1 MADVEEGPLRRAL
14 WLAVCAVMMNAEGAW
29 AQYAGAAPSPAPS
42 SAPARTI
49 PSPFLGSVPTG
60 QPTAEPLPLT
70 ILDTINRALEHNLGI
85 LLSDDARGRA
95 EGAKW
100 RALGGMLPTI
110 YGRVAESRQ
119 LIDLAAYGFPLPP
132 GIPPIVGPFNLFD
145 ARVYGSQSVFDLRA
159 INDVRA
165 ERHNVAVAGYNYR
178 SAREL
183 VVLVS
188 ANAYLQALAASARAD
203 SARAQLQS
211 AQALYNQAT
220 TMRQN
225 GLVAGID
232 VLRAEVELNT
242 EKQRVTVAAND
253 FEKSKLQIG
262 RIIGLPIGQEI
273 TLTNELPSV
282 PVPDITFKDALE
294 RAYKDRPDYQ
304 AALERVKAAEATR
317 AAAIGDNLP
326 SVTVNADVGQLV
338 APDNSHYTFAV
349 VGAVNIPIF
358 QAGRTRGRV
367 IEAEADLKSR
377 RAEAEDLRAAIYYDV
392 KTAFMDLQATGE
404 RLQVATSGR
413 DVAQMT
419 LTQARD
425 RFAAGVANN
434 VEVVQ
439 AQEAVSRANEQ
450 YIDAL
455 YFYNVEKAVLARD
468 LGDAEAAVRRYLGG
482 PRQ

>member
-1 MADVEEGPLRRAL
+1 VAF
-14 WLAVCAVMMNAEGAW
+14 NAGGAPAQ
-29 AQYAGAAPSPAPS
+29 AQYVPGAAPGAASAAREAATSTQTPS
-42 SAPARTI
+42 SAPPRTI
-49 PSPFLGSVPTG
+49 VPTFFGSVPTG

-70 ILDTINRALEHNLGI
+70 ILDTINRALEHNLGM
-85 LLSDDARGRA
+85 LLTDDARGRA
-95 EGAKW
+95 EGARW
-100 RALGGMLPTI
+100 RALGEMLPNI
-110 YGRVAESRQ
+110 VGRVSETRQ
-119 LIDLAAYGFPLPP
+119 LIDLAAYGFPLPE

-145 ARVYGSQSVFDLRA
+145 ARVYGSQTIFDLKA

-165 ERHNVAVAGYNYR
+165 EKHNVAAAGHNYR

-188 ANAYLQALAASARAD
+188 ANSYLQALAASARAD
-203 SARAQLQS
+203 SARAQLNS
-211 AQALYNQAT
+211 AQALYNQAMD
-220 TMRQN
+220 MRQS

-232 VLRAEVELNT
+232 VLRAEVEVNT
-242 EKQRVTVAAND
+242 EKQRVTAASNE
-253 FEKSKLQIG
+253 FEKAKLQIG
-262 RIIGLPIGQEI
+262 RIIGLPAGQDVA
-273 TLTNELPSV
+273 LMNELPSV

-326 SVTVNADVGQLV
+326 SVTVNGDFGELV
-338 APDNSHYTFAV
+338 APGNSHYTFAV

-358 QAGRTRGRV
+358 QAGRLRGRV

-377 RAEAEDLRAAIYYDV
+377 RAEAEDMRAAIYYDV
-392 KTAFMDLQATGE
+392 KTAFMDLQAANE
-404 RLQVATSGR
+404 RLQVATGGR

-419 LTQARD
+419 LAQSRD

-455 YFYNVEKAVLARD
+455 YLYNVGKAVLARD

-482 PRQ
+482 PRP

>member
-1 MADVEEGPLRRAL
+1 M
-14 WLAVCAVMMNAEGAW
+14 
-29 AQYAGAAPSPAPS
+29 
-42 SAPARTI
+42 
-49 PSPFLGSVPTG
+49 G
-60 QPTAEPLPLT
+60 QPTAEPLSLS
-70 ILDTINRALEHNLGI
+70 ILDTINRALEHNLGV

-95 EGAKW
+95 EGARW
-100 RALGGMLPTI
+100 RALGAMLPTVN
-110 YGRVAESRQ
+110 GRISETRQ
-119 LIDLAAYGFPLPP
+119 LVDLAAYGFPLPE

-145 ARVYGSQSVFDLRA
+145 ARLFASQSVFDLRA

-165 ERHNVAVAGYNYR
+165 ERHNVAAAQHNYR

-183 VVLVS
+183 VILVA

-203 SARAQLQS
+203 AARAQMQS

-220 TMRQN
+220 DMRQN

-242 EKQRVTVAAND
+242 EKQRVTATAND
-253 FEKSKLQIG
+253 FEKAKLQVG
-262 RIIGLPIGQEI
+262 RLIGLPAGQAV
-273 TLTNELPSV
+273 TLVNDLPNV
-282 PVPDITFKDALE
+282 PVPDITFNDALE
-294 RAYKDRPDYQ
+294 RAYKARPDYQ

-326 SVTVNADVGQLV
+326 SVTVNADVGELI
-338 APDNSHYTFAV
+338 APGNSHYTFAI
-349 VGAVNIPIF
+349 VGAVNVPIF

-367 IEAEADLKSR
+367 IEAETDVKSR
-377 RAEAEDLRAAIYYDV
+377 RAEADDLRAAIYYDV
-392 KTAFMDLQATGE
+392 KTAFMDLQASGE
-404 RLQVATSGR
+404 QLQVATSAR
-413 DVAQMT
+413 NVAEMA

-450 YIDAL
+450 YINAL
-455 YFYNVEKAVLARD
+455 YLYNVGKAVLARD
-468 LGDAEAAVRRYLGG
+468 LGDAEQAVRRYLGG
-482 PRQ
+482 PR

>member
-1 MADVEEGPLRRAL
+1 ML
-14 WLAVCAVMMNAEGAW
+14 NAGSAA
-29 AQYAGAAPSPAPS
+29 AQYTGGAAASASSPS
-42 SAPARTI
+42 SAPPRTI
-49 PSPFLGSVPTG
+49 PSTFLGSVPTG
-60 QPTAEPLPLT
+60 QATAEPLPLT
-70 ILDTINRALEHNLGI
+70 ILETINRALEHNLGI

-95 EGAKW
+95 EGARW
-100 RALGGMLPTI
+100 RAMGGMLPNI
-110 YGRVAESRQ
+110 YGRVAETRQ

-145 ARVYGSQSVFDLRA
+145 ARVYGSQTVFDLRA

-165 ERHNVAVAGYNYR
+165 ERHNVAAAGYNYR

-183 VVLVS
+183 VVLVA
-188 ANAYLQALAASARAD
+188 ANSYLQALAASARAD

-211 AQALYNQAT
+211 AQALYDQAT

-242 EKQRVTVAAND
+242 EKQRVTAATND
-253 FEKSKLQIG
+253 FEKAKLQIG
-262 RIIGLPIGQEI
+262 RIIGLPAGQDV

-282 PVPDITFKDALE
+282 PVPDIAFNDALE
-294 RAYKDRPDYQ
+294 RAYRSRPDYQ

-404 RLQVATSGR
+404 QLQVATSGR

-434 VEVVQ
+434 IEVVQ

-450 YIDAL
+450 YINAL
-455 YFYNVEKAVLARD
+455 YLYNVEKAVLARD
-468 LGDAEAAVRRYLGG
+468 LGDAEQAVRRYLGG